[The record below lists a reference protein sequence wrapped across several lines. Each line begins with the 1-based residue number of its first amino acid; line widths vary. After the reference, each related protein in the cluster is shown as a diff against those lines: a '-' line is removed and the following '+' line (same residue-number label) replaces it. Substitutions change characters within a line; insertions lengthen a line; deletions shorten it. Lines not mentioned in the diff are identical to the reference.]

1 MPVFHPLKITDF
13 EKRNLFVHNLPVW
26 FSHNP
31 DTVISEVRKM
41 SPKELSYIEDALTHE
56 QFLKNQC
63 DEAMK
68 CLNDSQLISCVQELK
83 ATHQQIFDS
92 LYKLV

>member
-1 MPVFHPLKITDF
+1 
-13 EKRNLFVHNLPVW
+13 
-26 FSHNP
+26 
-31 DTVISEVRKM
+31 M

-68 CLNDSQLISCVQELK
+68 CLNDSQLISKFLT
-83 ATHQQIFDS
+83 AYTNWSDRYHGRTSS
-92 LYKLV
+92 LL

>member
-1 MPVFHPLKITDF
+1 
-13 EKRNLFVHNLPVW
+13 
-26 FSHNP
+26 
-31 DTVISEVRKM
+31 M

-68 CLNDSQLISCVQELK
+68 CLNDSQ
-83 ATHQQIFDS
+83 
-92 LYKLV
+92 

>member
-1 MPVFHPLKITDF
+1 
-13 EKRNLFVHNLPVW
+13 
-26 FSHNP
+26 
-31 DTVISEVRKM
+31 M

-56 QFLKNQC
+56 QFLKKQC

>member
-1 MPVFHPLKITDF
+1 
-13 EKRNLFVHNLPVW
+13 
-26 FSHNP
+26 
-31 DTVISEVRKM
+31 M
-41 SPKELSYIEDALTHE
+41 SPKELSYIEDALNHE

-68 CLNDSQLISCVQELK
+68 YLSDSQLISCVQELK
-83 ATHQQIFDS
+83 ANHQQIFDS

>member
-1 MPVFHPLKITDF
+1 
-13 EKRNLFVHNLPVW
+13 
-26 FSHNP
+26 
-31 DTVISEVRKM
+31 M
-41 SPKELSYIEDALTHE
+41 SPKEFSYIEDALNHE

-68 CLNDSQLISCVQELK
+68 CLTDSQLVSCVKELK
-83 ATHQQIFDS
+83 ENHQQIFDS